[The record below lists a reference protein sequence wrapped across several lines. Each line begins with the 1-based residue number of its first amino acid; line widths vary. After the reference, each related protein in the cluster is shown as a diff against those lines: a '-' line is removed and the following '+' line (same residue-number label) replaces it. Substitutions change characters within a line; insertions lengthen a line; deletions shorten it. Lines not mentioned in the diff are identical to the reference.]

1 MLTLGKVESL
11 NNKIKEEHAQAEA
24 LRVDR
29 DRLQEK
35 LDALVAAKDKEVKVK
50 GQQNN
55 IQSRLNDRFLDS

>member
-1 MLTLGKVESL
+1 MLTLDKVESL
-11 NNKIKEEHAQAEA
+11 NNKIKEEQAQAEA

-50 GQQNN
+50 GQQNI
-55 IQSRLNDRFLDS
+55 IQSR